1 MRATI
6 AALVLLLFAAC
17 GGSSAPE
24 PVEPTPPAAEPEA
37 GAPPAEGETGATTT
51 ATVEQQAARGAE
63 LYGQH
68 CAECHGDAGQG
79 GGKAPPLVGKEALPL
94 DPRKGSKRNVQ
105 FKTALDVFTWVKANM
120 PPTAPGS
127 LPDED
132 YVAILAFDLKA
143 NGVALDKPL
152 DGAQAAE
159 LQLP

>member
-1 MRATI
+1 MRIYMPA
-6 AALVLLLFAAC
+6 LLFVLAAC

-24 PVEPTPPAAEPEA
+24 PVEPTPPAAEPEEA
-37 GAPPAEGETGATTT
+37 APPAEEESAAPAT
-51 ATVEQQAARGAE
+51 ATVDEQAARGAE

-68 CAECHGDAGQG
+68 CAKCHGDAGQG
-79 GGKAPPLVGKEALPL
+79 GGKAPALVGKEALPL
-94 DPRKGSKRNVQ
+94 DPRKGSKRDVQ
-105 FKTALDVFTWVKANM
+105 FKTAADVFTWVKANM

-143 NGVALDKPL
+143 NGVALEKPL

-159 LQLP
+159 LQLH

>member
-1 MRATI
+1 MPA
-6 AALVLLLFAAC
+6 LLFVLAAC

-24 PVEPTPPAAEPEA
+24 TAEPTPPPAEPA
-37 GAPPAEGETGATTT
+37 QAAPPAEDGSAAPPT
-51 ATVEQQAARGAE
+51 ATAEQQAERGAE

-79 GGKAPPLVGKEALPL
+79 GGKAPPLVGKQALPL

-127 LPDED
+127 LSDED

-143 NGVALDKPL
+143 NGVALEKPL

-159 LQLP
+159 LQLH